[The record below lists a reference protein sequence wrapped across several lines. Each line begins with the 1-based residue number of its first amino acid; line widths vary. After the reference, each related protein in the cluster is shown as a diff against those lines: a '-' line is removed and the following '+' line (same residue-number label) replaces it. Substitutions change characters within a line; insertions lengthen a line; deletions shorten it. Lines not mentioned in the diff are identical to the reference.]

1 MSLIKDYFDKTK
13 QYIEEYGPNTIIL
26 MQVGAFFEV
35 YGLKN
40 EKNNTIYGSAIL
52 YFSKICDLNVVDK
65 KVCVGDNTVVMAG
78 FKEMFLEKYVKK
90 LQEAGYT
97 SVVFIQDEQAPN
109 TTRSLLGIFSPG
121 TFFSCD
127 NDLINNNSCCIWIQQ
142 IESNN
147 ILGKTLG
154 NPGKKIIYVGT
165 SIIDIY
171 TGKSFM
177 FEFKEIY
184 LNSPTTFD
192 ELERIISIYNP
203 SETILIGNISKKEM
217 DDIIN
222 FTNISSITIHKVSL
236 LDDIDINSENKNV
249 KRALNCEKQIYQ
261 KQILE
266 KFFVI
271 NDFDIFIQSFYE
283 NTIATQS
290 FCYLLDFIYQHN
302 PHLVNKIKDPIFE
315 NIGDRLILANHSL
328 KQLNI
333 IDDVYK
339 GKYSSV
345 LNFLNKCITPMGKR
359 KFTHYLLNPTTD
371 SNFLKKEYD
380 IIEYGITKR
389 DLYESIKYQLSFI
402 ADMSKMSRQIIIQ
415 KITPK
420 NLYQL
425 QVTLDS
431 IKNVYKLLNADKVI
445 FNYLKIKVSDIENVL
460 EYIDELLIFLDNR
473 LDISK
478 CKNIDTIQKIET
490 VFIKSGFDSML
501 DSKIEELSEMEDKL
515 ACCRTYFDN
524 LLQKYECDNKK
535 SKVKTSKKT
544 TDTDLEKSTLTEYVK
559 IHETD
564 KNNFSLIATDRRCK
578 ILDELLSKTNKI
590 QLQYKSTLNQ
600 KDMFFELDTSKIEFA
615 KQSSSN
621 KFILNYQISDICKNV
636 SNIKTQL
643 IDIISKVYLKIIGK
657 LGEYQK
663 QFDVIGEFVTYIDLI
678 FTKAFIS
685 EKYGYCKPKIVES
698 NEKSFINITDLRHC
712 LIEHIHQG
720 ELYVANDIMLGMPE
734 INGTLLYGT
743 NAVGKTSFMRAIG
756 IAVIMAQAGLYVP
769 ASSFVFKPFKY
780 IFTRILGNDN
790 IFKGLSTFAVEM
802 SELRTILRLADKNS
816 LVLGDE
822 LCSGTEN
829 ISAISIF
836 MAGIQKLYDRGCSF
850 IFATHLHEITQ
861 YDEIKVLTALSIKHM
876 TVVYDKAKDMLIYN
890 RKLQDGSGESMYGLE
905 VCKSLS
911 LPPDF
916 LEQANNIRMK
926 YYPKSSSILDFKVSK
941 YNANHIKGLCEKC
954 GIELSA
960 EVHHLQHQ
968 QDANDKGVI
977 KTKSLHFH
985 KNHSAN
991 LLSLCKKCHDN
1002 FHDNKIQHKKV
1013 KSTKGVII
1021 QPL

>member
-13 QYIEEYGPNTIIL
+13 YYTEEYGNNTIIL

-40 EKNNTIYGSAIL
+40 ENNIYGSAIL
-52 YFSKICDLNVVDK
+52 HFSKICDLNVVDK
-65 KVCVGDNTVVMAG
+65 KVCVGENAVVMAG
-78 FKEMFLEKYVKK
+78 FKEMFLEKYIKK

-97 SVVFIQDEQAPN
+97 SAVFTQDEQCAN

-127 NDLINNNSCCIWIQQ
+127 NEIINNNSCCIWINQ
-142 IESNN
+142 IES
-147 ILGKTLG
+147 ILNKNSGKNLSS
-154 NPGKKIIYVGT
+154 KKMVYVGT

-177 FEFKEIY
+177 FEFKETY

-203 SETILIGNISKKEM
+203 SETILIGNVSKKEM

-222 FTNISSITIHKVSL
+222 FTNISSISIHKVL
-236 LDDIDINSENKNV
+236 LDSDNKNTN
-249 KRALNCEKQIYQ
+249 RALNCEKQIYQ

-266 KFFVI
+266 RFFVI
-271 NDFDIFIQSFYE
+271 DDFNMFVQPFYE
-283 NTIATQS
+283 NIIATQS

-302 PHLVNKIKDPIFE
+302 PHLVNKIKEPIFE

-333 IDDVYK
+333 IDDNFK

-345 LNFLNKCITPMGKR
+345 LQLLNKCITPMGKR
-359 KFTHYLLNPTTD
+359 KFAHYLLNPTTNID
-371 SNFLKKEYD
+371 FLRKEYD
-380 IIEYGITKR
+380 IIEYCIHKIE
-389 DLYESIKYQLSFI
+389 LYEPVKNQMISIS
-402 ADMSKMSRQIIIQ
+402 DMSKMTRQIIIQ

-425 QVTLDS
+425 LLTLDS
-431 IKNVYKLLNADKVI
+431 IKNIYELLKNDKTI
-445 FNYLKIKVSDIENVL
+445 FGYLRTKVDIENVL
-460 EYIDELLIFLDNR
+460 DYMEELILFLNNR
-473 LDISK
+473 LDMSK
-478 CKNIDTIQKIET
+478 CKSIDTMQKIET
-490 VFIKSGFDSML
+490 LFIKSGFDSQL
-501 DSKIEELSEMEDKL
+501 DSKVEQLSDSEDKL
-515 ACCRTYFDN
+515 ECCRLYFDT
-524 LLQKYECDNKK
+524 LLQQYESKK
-535 SKVKTSKKT
+535 AKVKKIKT
-544 TDTDLEKSTLTEYVK
+544 GETTVEYVK
-559 IHETD
+559 IHETE
-564 KNNFSLIATDRRCK
+564 KNNFSLVATDRRCK
-578 ILDELLSKTNKI
+578 IIQEIISKTSKI
-590 QLQYKSTLNQ
+590 TLQYKSSLT
-600 KDMFFELDTSKIEFA
+600 KKEMSFELDTKIEFP

-621 KFILNYQISDICKNV
+621 NFISNYQITDICKNV
-636 SNIKTQL
+636 SNIKTQM
-643 IDIISKVYLKIIGK
+643 IDIISKVYLKIISK
-657 LGEYQK
+657 LGEYQNHL
-663 QFDVIGEFVTYIDLI
+663 DVICEFITYIDVI
-678 FTKAFIS
+678 FTKAFIC
-685 EKYGYCKPKIVES
+685 EKYGYCKPEIVS
-698 NEKSFINITDLRHC
+698 CEKSFINIKDLRHC
-712 LIEHIHQG
+712 LIEHINKN
-720 ELYVANDIMLGMPE
+720 ELYVANDIILGTNE

-756 IAVIMAQAGLYVP
+756 IAVIMAQSGLYVP
-769 ASSFVFKPFKY
+769 ASNFLFYPFKY

-829 ISAISIF
+829 ISATSIF
-836 MAGIQKLYDRGCSF
+836 MAGIQKLYNCGASF
-850 IFATHLHEITQ
+850 IFATHLHEIIQ
-861 YDEIKVLTALSIKHM
+861 YDEIKELTGLSIKHM
-876 TVVYDKAKDMLIYN
+876 TVVYDKEKDLLIYN
-890 RKLQDGSGESMYGLE
+890 RKLQDGSGENMYGLE

-911 LPPDF
+911 LPTDF

-941 YNANHIKGLCEKC
+941 YNANHIKGICEKC
-954 GIELSA
+954 GNELST

-968 QDANDKGVI
+968 QEANDKGII
-977 KTKSLHFH
+977 KTNSQYFH

-991 LLSLCKKCHDN
+991 LLSLCKKCHDD
-1002 FHDNKIQHKKV
+1002 FHDVNIQHKKV
-1013 KSTKGVII
+1013 KSSKGVII

>member
-13 QYIEEYGPNTIIL
+13 YYTEEYGSNTIIL

-40 EKNNTIYGSAIL
+40 EKNNNIYGSAIL

-65 KVCVGDNTVVMAG
+65 KVCVGENAVVMAG
-78 FKEMFLEKYVKK
+78 FKEMFLEKYIKK
-90 LQEAGYT
+90 LQEAGFT
-97 SVVFIQDEQAPN
+97 SVVFIQDEQCAN

-127 NDLINNNSCCIWIQQ
+127 NEIINNNSCCIWVEQ
-142 IESNN
+142 IESNILSKNSGIN
-147 ILGKTLG
+147 ISS
-154 NPGKKIIYVGT
+154 KKMIYVGT

-177 FEFKEIY
+177 FEFKETY

-203 SETILIGNISKKEM
+203 SETILIGNVSKKEM

-222 FTNISSITIHKVSL
+222 FTNISSISIHKVCL
-236 LDDIDINSENKNV
+236 LDNPDNENKNMN
-249 KRALNCEKQIYQ
+249 RALNCEKQIYQ

-266 KFFVI
+266 KFFVVD
-271 NDFDIFIQSFYE
+271 DFNMFVQPFYE
-283 NTIATQS
+283 NIIATQS

-302 PHLVNKIKDPIFE
+302 PHLVNKIKEPIFE

-333 IDDVYK
+333 IDDNFK

-345 LNFLNKCITPMGKR
+345 LQLLNKCITPMGKR
-359 KFTHYLLNPTTD
+359 KFVHYLLNPTTNID
-371 SNFLKKEYD
+371 FLKKEYD
-380 IIEYGITKR
+380 IIEYGIQKIE
-389 DLYESIKYQLSFI
+389 LYEPLKNQMISI
-402 ADMSKMSRQIIIQ
+402 ADISKMSRQIIIQ

-425 QVTLDS
+425 LLTLDS
-431 IKNVYKLLNADKVI
+431 IKNIYELLKNDKTI
-445 FNYLKIKVSDIENVL
+445 FGYLKTKVDIENVL
-460 EYIDELLIFLDNR
+460 DYIEELILFLNNR
-473 LDISK
+473 FDISK
-478 CKNIDTIQKIET
+478 CKSIDTMQKIET
-490 VFIKSGFDSML
+490 VFIKSGFDSQL
-501 DSKIEELSEMEDKL
+501 DSKVEQLSDSEDKL
-515 ACCRTYFDN
+515 ECCRLYFDT
-524 LLQKYECDNKK
+524 LLQQYESKK
-535 SKVKTSKKT
+535 SKVKKT
-544 TDTDLEKSTLTEYVK
+544 KTGEKETTVEYVK
-559 IHETD
+559 IHETE
-564 KNNFSLIATDRRCK
+564 KNNFSLVATDRRCK
-578 ILDELLSKTNKI
+578 IIQESISKISKI
-590 QLQYKSTLNQ
+590 TLQYKSSLT
-600 KDMFFELDTSKIEFA
+600 KKEMSFELDTKIDFP

-621 KFILNYQISDICKNV
+621 NFISNYQITDICKNV
-636 SNIKTQL
+636 TTIKTQL
-643 IDIISKVYLKIIGK
+643 IDIISKVYIKIIGK
-657 LGEYQK
+657 LGEYQNH
-663 QFDVIGEFVTYIDLI
+663 FDVICEFITYIDLI
-678 FTKAFIS
+678 FTKAFIC
-685 EKYGYCKPKIVES
+685 EKYGYCKPEIIS
-698 NEKSFINITDLRHC
+698 CEKSFINVKDLRHC
-712 LIEHIHQG
+712 LIEHIHQN
-720 ELYVANDIMLGMPE
+720 ELYIANDIILGTNE

-769 ASSFVFKPFKY
+769 ASNFIFYPFKY

-822 LCSGTEN
+822 LCSGTES
-829 ISAISIF
+829 ISATSIF
-836 MAGIQKLYDRGCSF
+836 MAGIQKLYERGCSF
-850 IFATHLHEITQ
+850 IFATHLHEIIQ
-861 YDEIKVLTALSIKHM
+861 YDEIKELTGLSIKHM
-876 TVVYDKAKDMLIYN
+876 TVVYDKEKDLLIYN
-890 RKLQDGSGESMYGLE
+890 RKLQDGSGENMYGLE

-911 LPPDF
+911 LPTDF

-941 YNANHIKGLCEKC
+941 YNANHIKGICEKC
-954 GIELSA
+954 GTELST

-968 QDANDKGVI
+968 QEANDKGII
-977 KTKSLHFH
+977 KTKSQYFH

-991 LLSLCKKCHDN
+991 LLSLCKKCHDD
-1002 FHDNKIQHKKV
+1002 FHDIKIQHKKV
-1013 KSTKGVII
+1013 KSSKGVII